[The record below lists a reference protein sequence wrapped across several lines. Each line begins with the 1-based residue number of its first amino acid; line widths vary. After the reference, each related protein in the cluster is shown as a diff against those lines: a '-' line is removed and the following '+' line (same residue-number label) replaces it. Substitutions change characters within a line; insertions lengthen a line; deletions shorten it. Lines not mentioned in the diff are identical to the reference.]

1 MQMGESLGEGPYT
14 IEVTEDGE
22 GGDLSAEQVGYS
34 NTGSGLEATNV
45 QGAIDEL
52 AGRGSSGA
60 ITFNGRSAAVVP
72 QEGDYTAN
80 MVGALPSSTKLADL
94 PTDESHRTVS
104 DTEKS
109 AWNSKGDPA
118 RAPQLLC
125 CPAGGRKVGTEVQPD
140 GFLLHCG
147 GRHSGSDC
155 RRSAEWYR
163 FGRGRRGAERLDGAI
178 SAERRAGSWDTD
190 LLCGRGPDRQHPGQ
204 CGGGMMVFLH
214 RGGPTGEVGI
224 SAGDLEIGQ
233 VVHLNESGVPI
244 DYLVVHQGIP
254 SNLYDA
260 SCEGT
265 WLLRKDIREM
275 GPFNSGGGNALPG
288 SSILSTMSGYMKDY
302 DLPVQAAIKTVKVP
316 YCVGNGSA
324 TVNSGENGL
333 QCRVFPISGYEIGL
347 NNSLS
352 SYIPID
358 GAKLSY
364 FIDGDG
370 ADA

>member
-1 MQMGESLGEGPYT
+1 
-14 IEVTEDGE
+14 
-22 GGDLSAEQVGYS
+22 
-34 NTGSGLEATNV
+34 
-45 QGAIDEL
+45 
-52 AGRGSSGA
+52 
-60 ITFNGRSAAVVP
+60 
-72 QEGDYTAN
+72 
-80 MVGALPSSTKLADL
+80 
-94 PTDESHRTVS
+94 
-104 DTEKS
+104 
-109 AWNSKGDPA
+109 
-118 RAPQLLC
+118 
-125 CPAGGRKVGTEVQPD
+125 
-140 GFLLHCG
+140 
-147 GRHSGSDC
+147 
-155 RRSAEWYR
+155 
-163 FGRGRRGAERLDGAI
+163 
-178 SAERRAGSWDTD
+178 
-190 LLCGRGPDRQHPGQ
+190 
-204 CGGGMMVFLH
+204 MMVFLH
-214 RGGPTGEVGI
+214 RGGPTGDMGI

-316 YCVGNGSA
+316 YCVLNGSA

-352 SYIPID
+352 SYLPID

-370 ADA
+370 ADARSKRIEKFNMTNGLYWTRSPSNANNVGNWYISVDGSYGNGYSYNSYGIRPALILPYDFKFLKSEVS